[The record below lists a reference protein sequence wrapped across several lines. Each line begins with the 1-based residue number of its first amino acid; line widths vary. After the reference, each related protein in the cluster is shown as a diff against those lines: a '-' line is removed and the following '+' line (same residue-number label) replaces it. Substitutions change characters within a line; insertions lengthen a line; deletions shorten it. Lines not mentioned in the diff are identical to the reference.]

1 VSHFCYIDVLCKSL
15 YKCVIIPSMKGT
27 PFKLKQKLSPEASKA
42 KAERDLAFAKTPVRR
57 LKKAQNQ
64 KIGQRSDSDLHH
76 TGSGIKRVSIKNNRG
91 NFGDG
96 TKNE

>member
-1 VSHFCYIDVLCKSL
+1 
-15 YKCVIIPSMKGT
+15 MKGT
-27 PFKLKQKLSPEASKA
+27 PFKLKQQLSPLAAKKKA
-42 KAERDLAFAKTPVRR
+42 ARDLAMAKTPVRR

-64 KIGQRSDSDLHH
+64 RIGQNGTTDLHH

-91 NFGDG
+91 NYGKG